1 MLFSSLTF
9 LFIFLP
15 LICLLYFLVKK
26 RMYKNIVLLMFSLVF
41 YAWGEPKYIFLMILT
56 ILTSYIFGLLIH
68 KFDKEKKPKA
78 KKITF
83 ILSVIVILS
92 SLIFFKYTHFIFDN
106 INSVFGSNIVIDNII
121 LPIGISFYTFQI
133 LSYVI
138 DLYRNKIKVQK
149 NICNLALYVTLFP
162 QLIAGP
168 IVRYETIEDELDN
181 RKETFEG
188 FSNGLKRFIM
198 GLGKKVIIS
207 NNVAILADFVFDNA
221 LTYNNEMGT
230 ALIWLGAIAYSLQ
243 IYYDFSGYSDMA
255 IGLGEMFGF
264 HFLENF
270 NYPYISK
277 SITDFWRRWHI
288 SLSSWF
294 RDYIYIP
301 LGGNRVKKL
310 RHIFNIF
317 VVWALTGLWHGAA
330 WNFIIWGLYFGII
343 LIIEK
348 FLLGKLLNKLP
359 KLVQWIYAIIFIV
372 IGWVI
377 FRANNLA
384 EIGYIIKKLFD
395 FSSTDF
401 IALLSINN
409 FSLSLIYMVI
419 GIIIMFPI
427 YPKIKEKLGDKTWY
441 QWLEVFFCI
450 GILLLCILFL
460 VSSSYNPFIYF
471 RF

>member
-26 RMYKNIVLLMFSLVF
+26 RMYKNIILLIFSLVF

-56 ILTSYIFGLLIH
+56 ILTSYIFGILIH
-68 KFDKEKKPKA
+68 KFDKEKKTKA

-83 ILSVIVILS
+83 ILSIIVILS
-92 SLIFFKYTHFIFDN
+92 SLIFFKYTNFIFDN
-106 INSVFGSNIVIDNII
+106 INSLFGSNIVIDKII

-168 IVRYETIEDELDN
+168 IVRYETVEDELAN
-181 RKETFEG
+181 RKETFED

-255 IGLGEMFGF
+255 IGLGRMFGF

-348 FLLGKLLNKLP
+348 FLLGKILNKLP

-419 GIIIMFPI
+419 GIILMFPI
-427 YPKIKEKLGDKTWY
+427 YPKVKEKFGDKTWY
-441 QWLEVFFCI
+441 QWLEVFFCL
-450 GILLLCILFL
+450 GLLLLCILFL
-460 VSSSYNPFIYF
+460 TSSSYNPFIYF

>member
-15 LICLLYFLVKK
+15 LVCFLYFLVKK

-68 KFDKEKKPKA
+68 KFDKEKKKKA

-83 ILSVIVILS
+83 ILSVVVILS
-92 SLIFFKYTHFIFDN
+92 SLIFFKYTNFIFDN
-106 INSVFGSNIVIDNII
+106 INSLFGSNIVIDKII

-168 IVRYETIEDELDN
+168 IVRYETVEDELAN

-230 ALIWLGAIAYSLQ
+230 LMIWLGAIAYSLQ

-359 KLVQWIYAIIFIV
+359 KLLQWIYAIIFIV

-377 FRANNLA
+377 FRANNLT
-384 EIGYIIKKLFD
+384 EIGYIVKKLFD

-401 IALLSINN
+401 VALLSINN
-409 FSLSLIYMVI
+409 FSTSLVYMVI
-419 GIIIMFPI
+419 GIILMFPI

-441 QWLEVFFCI
+441 QWVEVFFCI
-450 GILLLCILFL
+450 GLLLLCILFL